1 MNKHKIFD
9 LAKGVSLL
17 LPASWI
23 FNENKDPSTSL
34 WAEIKGSQNMVL
46 VFRERV
52 DEPGKLL
59 IYGRR
64 PPILDCSAGAIK
76 RATKTCMSSHIPYI
90 HASLNDN
97 PKVLAEKI
105 IRKLIPAYHCFFVKN
120 YPVKN
125 AKETAVV

>member
-1 MNKHKIFD
+1 MNKYKIFD
-9 LAKGVSLL
+9 LARSVSLL
-17 LPASWI
+17 MPASWL
-23 FNENKDPSTSL
+23 FNENKDPATSL
-34 WAEIKGSQNMVL
+34 WAEIKGSQNMVI

-76 RATKTCMSSHIPYI
+76 RATKTCMRSHIPYI
-90 HASLNDN
+90 HANLNDD

-120 YPVKN
+120 YPAIKP
-125 AKETAVV
+125 KETTAV